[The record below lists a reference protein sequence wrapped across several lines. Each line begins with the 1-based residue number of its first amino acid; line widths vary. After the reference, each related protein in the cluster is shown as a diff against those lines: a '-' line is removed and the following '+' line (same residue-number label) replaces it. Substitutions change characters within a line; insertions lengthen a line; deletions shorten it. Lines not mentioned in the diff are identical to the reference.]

1 MANVRDIVK
10 EELIE
15 LSEYLTLEGRIE
27 KESKMI

>member
-1 MANVRDIVK
+1 MADVRDVMK

-15 LSEYLTLEGRIE
+15 LSEYLNLEGGIE